1 MSAQTDARRPADRTH
16 SRRRGGVLD
25 GGLSRLGTDGEG
37 NLARALSHPLS
48 DYYLVLASSTLLVG
62 LGVLMVLSSSSV
74 WSSVTN
80 QGDAYYYLVRQI
92 AFLCV
97 GVPSAWWLSRRNFS
111 VLTVFGW
118 IGMVV
123 SILLLILVFSPLG
136 VESFGNRAW
145 LSMPT

>member
-74 WSSVTN
+74 
-80 QGDAYYYLVRQI
+80 
-92 AFLCV
+92 
-97 GVPSAWWLSRRNFS
+97 
-111 VLTVFGW
+111 
-118 IGMVV
+118 
-123 SILLLILVFSPLG
+123 
-136 VESFGNRAW
+136 
-145 LSMPT
+145 